1 MRVQE
6 DEPANPHSLRSAWET
21 GARPIKVQMVFTN
34 RARCRIIE
42 EVKIQK
48 GGLFPMKKFAALFL
62 ALIMALSMTAAL
74 AEGADTIDLSGKTA
88 EELIALIDQARNAL
102 AELMPPLA
110 DGEVLYEDENVTIT
124 LNGAPSIEYGSLV
137 LPIIIVN
144 HTDRNLLISMDNVS
158 INGWD
163 VSGGTTSVSASKK
176 ARTEIDF
183 YDAEEAA
190 ELKDVADLEDV
201 TGKLSYFDEDDWNWD
216 FEGTSVTWTFAK

>member
-1 MRVQE
+1 
-6 DEPANPHSLRSAWET
+6 
-21 GARPIKVQMVFTN
+21 
-34 RARCRIIE
+34 
-42 EVKIQK
+42 
-48 GGLFPMKKFAALFL
+48 MKKFAALFL
-62 ALIMALSMTAAL
+62 ALLMALSMTAAL